1 MNLQE
6 HNRSQDLDEVLDRAL
21 DALAA
26 EGSPDN
32 SMVRDPEYL
41 DLVDTARV
49 VRALRPPS
57 YPDETFA
64 ARLSEYVVQHVDV
77 HTPVSPSSNGY
88 YPNVPGTLVPLPR
101 RRLHRTRVLLVA
113 LLRTLGSGVLAGI
126 LVGVLVGGVGGRLVM
141 YISGQMYLHQHPGA
155 VIISESS
162 SQAAGTF
169 SWSGTIDLLI
179 EGMFS
184 GAVVGIFYV
193 AVRRWLP
200 GSARWHGAAFGLFLL
215 LVAGS
220 MTISSANRDFSRIGS
235 AWINVGM
242 FAMLFLLFGILVAP
256 ITERIDRWF
265 TPARVPQ
272 RQSPVKQ
279 VAARTLVYPLGA
291 FGLLVSIAL
300 ILTVLVFAGVTIA
313 SIAFGDV
320 SGPGLLGFATAV
332 LVIVI
337 LPVASALTSPVAVA
351 MPIAGGLMSSA
362 RQATLTR
369 VARIAFRLALGTGL
383 ILMLYNVIGILT
395 VA

>member
-1 MNLQE
+1 MSLNE
-6 HNRSQDLDEVLDRAL
+6 HDRSQDLDELLDRAL

-26 EGSPDN
+26 ESSPDN
-32 SMVRDPEYL
+32 SMMRDPEYL
-41 DLVDTARV
+41 DLIDTARV
-49 VRALRPPS
+49 VRALRPPA
-57 YPDETFA
+57 YPDDTFA
-64 ARLSEYVVQHVDV
+64 ARISEHVAQHVAV
-77 HTPVSPSSNGY
+77 HAPASPSSNGY
-88 YPNVPGTLVPLPR
+88 YPNVPGTLVHLPR
-101 RRLHRTRVLLVA
+101 RRLHRVQVILVA
-113 LLRTLGSGVLAGI
+113 LLRTLGSGVLAGMI
-126 LVGVLVGGVGGRLVM
+126 VGVLIGGAGSRLAM
-141 YISGQMYLHQHPGA
+141 FISGQVYLRQHPGG
-155 VIISESS
+155 VIITESS
-162 SQAAGTF
+162 GQTVGSF
-169 SWSGTIDLLI
+169 SWSGTFDLLV

-184 GAVVGIFYV
+184 GAVGGLLYV
-193 AVRRWLP
+193 AIRRWLP